1 MEFLRRVYWLLVCFC
16 VCPFAVSPSRGA
28 IRRSKRFML
37 ARPLNYVTWK
47 VFYVRAAKFA
57 TRENLSERGQK
68 KRRTRRQGE
77 ARMKFSFYLLS
88 CIQPLCLAVSTAK
101 SCSKNWNFLR
111 TLFNS
116 WSHERGNKSNGRVS
130 QLKQFI
136 LNWILCGSWIH
147 SKARLFVEASRQ
159 TVMRREVIQWK
170 VRDGM
175 YDCLLGSRMLLECIG
190 ACKKL
195 LGNIQSKKEWKIVYS
210 VAIGKVQGGSN
221 KVATILIVQGGG
233 KLS

>member
-16 VCPFAVSPSRGA
+16 VCPFAVSPSREA
-28 IRRSKRFML
+28 IRRSKRLML

-68 KRRTRRQGE
+68 KRRTGRQGE

-170 VRDGM
+170 VRYVV
-175 YDCLLGSRMLLECIG
+175 YDCLLGSWMLLELYNC
-190 ACKKL
+190 ACKIMASRLNKKL
-195 LGNIQSKKEWKIVYS
+195 NKI
-210 VAIGKVQGGSN
+210 
-221 KVATILIVQGGG
+221 
-233 KLS
+233 